1 MRRRGPPLGRHGRIG
16 SPDTLGV
23 PRSPSLRRDRLSSSA
38 IAGFRQRIG
47 TTLSFLVAAVMRRC
61 AAFAPRVPRIR
72 GDECLEV
79 DCNVGNFGRDDRD
92 FFVTERS
99 TGKRRNLLKGAE
111 RTVRRNCRS
120 HCLFVHV
127 AR

>member
-1 MRRRGPPLGRHGRIG
+1 M
-16 SPDTLGV
+16 

-61 AAFAPRVPRIR
+61 AALAPRVPRIR

-99 TGKRRNLLKGAE
+99 AGKRRNLLKGAE
-111 RTVRRNCRS
+111 RIVRRNCRS